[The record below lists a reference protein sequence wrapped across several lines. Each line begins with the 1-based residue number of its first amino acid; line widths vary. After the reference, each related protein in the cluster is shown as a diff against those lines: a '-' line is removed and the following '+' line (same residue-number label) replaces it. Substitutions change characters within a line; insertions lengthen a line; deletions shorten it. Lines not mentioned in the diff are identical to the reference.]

1 MKRFLTIMMM
11 LLVTVSFAATRS
23 YTLKKTLGG
32 GESSNEYTFY
42 QFPTKAFVND
52 TIAFGDTVSFDLYV
66 DFNKHVPAAPVLYML
81 FDDVGTADSVK
92 VTRVINYSQVSALA
106 NDNLGAMESYY
117 YKIFKT
123 TTSAF
128 EFDGADYYPVYV
140 ADSITSAGLAYP
152 SFSLVR
158 SVKYTITIIPLK
170 SGAKVKV
177 KDFRIRLYLQ
187 PAQFK

>member
-1 MKRFLTIMMM
+1 M